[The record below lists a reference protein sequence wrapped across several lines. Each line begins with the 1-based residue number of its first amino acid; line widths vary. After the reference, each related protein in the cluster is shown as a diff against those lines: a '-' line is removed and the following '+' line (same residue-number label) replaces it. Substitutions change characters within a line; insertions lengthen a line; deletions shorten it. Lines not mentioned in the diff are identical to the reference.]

1 MGELRSVSFKLEI
14 VRRLMAGEQ
23 VRGIERETG
32 IHRAQFYRWRDA
44 YRRSGEAGLDT
55 RPGRVP
61 GVPRNA
67 VVGAVPLPPAPVTT
81 APSVAGFAD
90 LSPEVQAWVSGL
102 ERMVARQRLELDF
115 FSEALRQVEAS
126 RRTMTEA
133 GGTVS
138 TPRSE

>member
-1 MGELRSVSFKLEI
+1 MGDFRSVGFKLGI
-14 VRRLMAGEQ
+14 VLRLLAGEQ

-44 YRRSGEAGLDT
+44 YRRCGEAGLDT
-55 RPGRVP
+55 RPGRIA
-61 GVPRNA
+61 GVPRSS
-67 VVGAVPLPPAPVTT
+67 VVGAVPLPPAPVMT
-81 APSVAGFAD
+81 APSVAGFSD
-90 LSPEVQAWVSGL
+90 LPPEVQAWVSGL

-126 RRTMTEA
+126 RRKKTEA
-133 GGTVS
+133 GETVS